1 MRDSK
6 PQRLSSSRGRWDMAR
21 AILRRLRSS
30 PGASKEGDAM
40 TPRSLVGMT
49 MGARRR
55 RLWDEFFDEAW
66 DGATISNFRTEA
78 AKYRLGQR
86 LRPCPGCPSCTDSPR
101 LQVIGYVRRIGGRV
115 RIDRT
120 LDVSGQSAFYV
131 IMFSWRHKGPM
142 QKLRGFETKQL
153 AWEHLQEYW
162 GYRGHLPRLCDGSG
176 VLPARAKK
184 VRR

>member
-1 MRDSK
+1 
-6 PQRLSSSRGRWDMAR
+6 
-21 AILRRLRSS
+21 
-30 PGASKEGDAM
+30 M
-40 TPRSLVGMT
+40 TQRSLVGMT
-49 MGARRR
+49 MGARKRAALYESLFNQDTSHIKMTNKQLR
-55 RLWDEFFDEAW
+55 MVWRNVWPLSAW
-66 DGATISNFRTEA
+66 ARSERE
-78 AKYRLGQR
+78 KLRKPYRIGQR
-86 LRPCPGCPSCTDSPR
+86 RRPCPGCPSCTDSPR

-120 LDVSGQSAFYV
+120 LDVSGRSVFYV
-131 IMFSWRHKGPM
+131 IMFSWRHEGPM

-176 VLPARAKK
+176 VLPARSRK

>member
-1 MRDSK
+1 
-6 PQRLSSSRGRWDMAR
+6 
-21 AILRRLRSS
+21 
-30 PGASKEGDAM
+30 M

-49 MGARRR
+49 MGARKRAWLAGR
-55 RLWDEFFDEAW
+55 IDAIVFPDGINTDELEMKSAYSWPEICRWWQPFGW
-66 DGATISNFRTEA
+66 QL
-78 AKYRLGQR
+78 LGQR

-131 IMFSWRHKGPM
+131 IMFSWRHEGPM
-142 QKLRGFETKQL
+142 QRLRGFDTKQL